1 MASTNSCCANDKRL
15 VAHDSSIYVDSKNTT
30 LDKVLQ
36 GIENGTEE
44 EIQSLTNNVEGLN
57 IDIINI
63 DNRVTNLENSSISI
77 TIDDEI
83 SNVSKN
89 PVQNKVIHN
98 ALEEKVDDDDYL
110 TYWNVNKIIFDVFG
124 F

>member
-1 MASTNSCCANDKRL
+1 MSTNSCCAKSGRL
-15 VAHDSSIYVDSKNTT
+15 IAHDNSIYVDSKNTT

-57 IDIINI
+57 IQIINI
-63 DNRVTNLENSSISI
+63 DDRVTNLEHTTIEVDSELSDTSIH
-77 TIDDEI
+77 
-83 SNVSKN
+83 
-89 PVQNKVIHN
+89 PVQNKVITN
-98 ALEEKVDDDDYL
+98 ALDYKVDDDDYL
-110 TYWNVNKIIFDVFG
+110 TYWNVNKIIFNIFG